1 MEIPSAGKN
10 CAHYSRSKIIPIFL
24 PNQGC
29 PNRCIFCNQKEVT
42 GTSPIH
48 NPKEVYPLIQ
58 HYLET
63 IQQARQK
70 KQAGFPDRIEV
81 AFYGGNFTGMAAD
94 VQREFLQAAGLAV
107 QNGSIDGIRI
117 STRPDYISK
126 AGVQLLASCGVKTVE
141 IGVQSLDVRVL
152 QRAGRTYS
160 EDQVAE
166 AMSLLHEGQFSIG
179 LHLMVGLPEESL
191 EGLISTVEKV
201 IRLSPH
207 FVRIH
212 PTLVIK
218 DTELERMYRQGDYTP
233 LSLEQAVEI
242 CKELTLR
249 LIKSGI
255 PVARIGLQSIPEMQ
269 KSGCI
274 VAGPFHP
281 ALGEL
286 VASSIAYDRMR
297 ELLAERSGQGRS
309 DQGKRVVILVPAREL
324 SIFIGQH
331 RQNLYQL
338 RQLGCSYQ
346 EISILPDKD
355 LEPGSLRCMV

>member
-1 MEIPSAGKN
+1 MEISSPGKN
-10 CAHYSRSKIIPIFL
+10 CAHYSRAKIIPIFL

-42 GTSPIH
+42 GTYLVR
-48 NPKEVYPLIQ
+48 NPREIYPLIQ
-58 HYLET
+58 QYLET
-63 IQQARQK
+63 ILQTRQR

-81 AFYGGNFTGMAAD
+81 AFYGGNFTGMPAD
-94 VQREFLQAAGLAV
+94 VQREFLRPASLAV
-107 QNGSIDGIRI
+107 QDGTIDGIRI

-126 AGVQLLASCGVKTVE
+126 PGLQLLASYGVKTVE
-141 IGVQSLDVRVL
+141 IGVQSLDSRVL

-160 EDQVAE
+160 EEHVAE
-166 AMSLLHEGQFSIG
+166 AIALLHQGQFSIG
-179 LHLMVGLPEESL
+179 LHLMVGLPEEQP
-191 EGLISTVEKV
+191 EGIISTVEKV

-212 PTLVIK
+212 PTLVVK

-233 LSLEQAVEI
+233 LTLEQAVEI
-242 CKELTLR
+242 CKELSLR
-249 LIKSGI
+249 LIRSGI

-286 VASSIAYDRMR
+286 VASSIAYDRMQK
-297 ELLAERSGQGRS
+297 LLAKRNG
-309 DQGKRVVILVPAREL
+309 QGKRVVILVPEREL

-331 RQNLYQL
+331 RQNLRRLQ
-338 RQLGCSYQ
+338 QMGYQ
-346 EISILPDKD
+346 EICILPDKD
-355 LEPGSLRCMV
+355 LEPGSLQLAALLQTS